1 MDQFRQIGEVVG
13 SLKALMVLKNDIQ
26 INQRQCCFLFDTFV
40 QAFDTI
46 SEEIKHN
53 LRLNERN
60 TKWKA
65 LEQPMKE
72 LHRIFKEGES
82 YIKYCLD
89 VKDLW
94 GKAISL
100 HMNKD
105 CVEFQIHNL
114 LCCFPVVIEA
124 IETAAEISGFDEEEM
139 MKRRSALMK
148 KYDRELI
155 DPRFFQWM
163 FGKQYLVTR
172 EICSRLESSWK
183 EDKWLLIETIRQK
196 KTETLLKYE
205 QRLGDFLLKK
215 LDGVEQINKILLPSS
230 ILVGSNDYHVKSRLG
245 SWGGHVKEI
254 QWLGET
260 FALRNFFGEVEP
272 LHAEISLVFSLSHP
286 NILQYHCG
294 FYDEERKEG
303 YLVME
308 LMNNTLAT
316 YIKEH
321 SNQRKRPPFSTC
333 AAVDIMLQIARGME
347 YLHSRNIYH
356 GELNPSHVLLKART
370 ECYFHTKLKGFGLT
384 SIKSTYKTAN
394 QNPADSIIWYAPE
407 VLAEQ
412 EKPGSKCT
420 YKYTEKADVYSFGMI
435 CFQILTGKVPFDEGH
450 LQGEKVVRNIRA
462 GERPLFPYPS
472 PKYLVNLTRRCWHTN
487 PNLRPRFSALCR
499 ILRYIKKVLV
509 INPEHGQPETA
520 PPLVDYCD
528 IEAGYSKKFAEEE
541 STSLTPVSQI
551 PFQMF
556 AYRLIKKEK
565 ISGKNWDPS
574 NDGFSSVHRRASMQ
588 SDDGQLSAMDDLF
601 LAPSDGR
608 SVCSEIIDRKDSR
621 LFDQRSSIS
630 EIPHR
635 SRLFLFDQNSVGSES
650 PEMRFSS
657 VAADET
663 FFFADSPD
671 RKAVSTPIVNRS
683 PRIDTLE
690 KKIVSSM
697 SQKLKIL
704 DNQEKAMSPK
714 AGDKK
719 PSSNVQNLV
728 SPRTTEKMKLAEQ
741 NLVSPRTSEKMK
753 PAEQNLVS
761 PRIAEMIKSAE
772 LVSPRTSE
780 KMKPAEQN
788 LVSPRTT
795 ETKKLAEQNL
805 VSTQTTETNKSA
817 EKNLVSPQTS
827 EKKTLSYD
835 QKLTS
840 PETQEK
846 KQISSEAPEKKHS
859 SDDQK
864 LRRSKI
870 QDRMKSLTANDKPL
884 HGERAQRKSLRTT
897 RRINQKLTKTVE
909 KKDPEANQIA
919 MSSENHETTAAS
931 KTSNQKVAVKRDT
944 KTSTIPEKLMDDS
957 PRSSPA
963 RVYRIH
969 SSSPMSSPT
978 RTPKTYPRSPA
989 IISKGYRYQSPSSS
1003 PLNPCS
1009 RCSRVNPECQTSGI
1023 RYCVVHCDIDEQSCR
1038 TWNVERRE
1046 RGEPS
1051 YDDNIFEDLV
1061 RRFERPD
1068 SKNRWDSP
1076 LFELWPAKEGI
1087 VKSSTAMVDAV
1098 SYLTKKVDSK
1108 TRDVKILQPTIATQS
1123 ARSTEANTLY
1133 EMDRATQ
1140 EVTNAIVEAQ
1150 SRALGGPL
1158 SGVSLGPG
1166 MPTVDISRSVGL
1178 PELRRLRRTFIKL
1191 AGQTSLSGPPPPSD
1205 ADSAKRMFVDYLNR
1219 ELGSG

>member
-13 SLKALMVLKNDIQ
+13 SLKALMVLKHDIQ
-26 INQRQCCFLFDTFV
+26 INHKQCCFLLDMYI

-89 VKDLW
+89 VKDWW

-105 CVEFQIHNL
+105 CVEFHIHNL

-139 MKRRSALMK
+139 QKRRAAVMK

-183 EDKWLLIETIRQK
+183 EDRWLLLENIRQK
-196 KTETLLKYE
+196 KNAIAPDTLLKHE
-205 QRLGDFLLKK
+205 QRIAEFLLRK
-215 LDGVEQINKILLPSS
+215 LDGVEQSNKILLPSS
-230 ILVGSNDYHVKSRLG
+230 ILVGSNDYHVKRRLG

-254 QWLGET
+254 QWLGEN
-260 FALRNFFGEVEP
+260 FALRNFFGDVEP
-272 LHAEISLVFSLSHP
+272 LHSEISLVFSLSHP

-308 LMNNTLAT
+308 LMNDTLAT

-321 SNQRKRPPFSTC
+321 SGQRKRLPFSTS

-347 YLHSRNIYH
+347 YMHARKIYH
-356 GELNPSHVLLKART
+356 GELNPSHVLLKARNSSA
-370 ECYFHTKLKGFGLT
+370 ESYFHAKIKGFGLT
-384 SIKSTYKTAN
+384 SIKSTYKTVNHSA
-394 QNPADSIIWYAPE
+394 ADSIIWYAPE
-407 VLAEQ
+407 VLAEN
-412 EKPGSKCT
+412 EKPGTKCT
-420 YKYTEKADVYSFGMI
+420 SKYTEKADVYSFGMI

-487 PNLRPRFSALCR
+487 PNLRPRFSSLCR
-499 ILRYIKKVLV
+499 ILHYIKKVLV

-528 IEAGYSKKFAEEE
+528 IEGGYSKKFSEEE
-541 STSLTPVSQI
+541 STCLTPVSQI

-556 AYRLIKKEK
+556 AYRLIEKEK
-565 ISGKNWDPS
+565 ISGKNWDSS
-574 NDGFSSVHRRASMQ
+574 NDGFSVHRRASIL
-588 SDDGQLSAMDDLF
+588 SDDGHLAAMDDLF

-621 LFDQRSSIS
+621 LFDQRSAIS

-635 SRLFLFDQNSVGSES
+635 KLYLFDQASVGSES
-650 PEMRFSS
+650 PDRRFSS
-657 VAADET
+657 VAADEK

-671 RKAVSTPIVNRS
+671 RKVLSTPIVDRS

-690 KKIVSSM
+690 KKIISSM
-697 SQKLKIL
+697 SKNQRLKFS
-704 DNQEKAMSPK
+704 DNQEKVMSPK
-714 AGDKK
+714 AGDEK
-719 PSSNVQNLV
+719 PTANV
-728 SPRTTEKMKLAEQ
+728 A
-741 NLVSPRTSEKMK
+741 
-753 PAEQNLVS
+753 
-761 PRIAEMIKSAE
+761 
-772 LVSPRTSE
+772 
-780 KMKPAEQN
+780 AEQN

-795 ETKKLAEQNL
+795 EKIKSAEQNL
-805 VSTQTTETNKSA
+805 VSPR
-817 EKNLVSPQTS
+817 NL
-827 EKKTLSYD
+827 EKKISSDD

-840 PETQEK
+840 PESQEK
-846 KQISSEAPEKKHS
+846 KHASDDQKLTSPESQEKKHASDDQKLISSEAPEKKHS
-859 SDDQK
+859 SDDRK
-864 LRRSKI
+864 LLHSKTPE
-870 QDRMKSLTANDKPL
+870 RMKSSTVNDKPL
-884 HGERAQRKSLRTT
+884 QGEHAQRRSVRTRKT
-897 RRINQKLTKTVE
+897 NEKLSKIIE
-909 KKDPEANQIA
+909 KKVLETNQISI
-919 MSSENHETTAAS
+919 SSENTETTAS
-931 KTSNQKVAVKRDT
+931 KTRNQKITVKKDSSRGKLQDT
-944 KTSTIPEKLMDDS
+944 KTSSLTEKLNDDS

-963 RVYRIH
+963 RAKRIH
-969 SSSPMSSPT
+969 SSPMSSPT
-978 RTPKTYPRSPA
+978 RTPKASSRSSPA
-989 IISKGYRYQSPSSS
+989 IATKGYAYQSPSSS

-1009 RCSRVNPECQTSGI
+1009 RCARVNRECQPSGMSPHI
-1023 RYCVVHCDIDEQSCR
+1023 QRKAH
-1038 TWNVERRE
+1038 
-1046 RGEPS
+1046 PS
-1051 YDDNIFEDLV
+1051 HSE
-1061 RRFERPD
+1061 
-1068 SKNRWDSP
+1068 
-1076 LFELWPAKEGI
+1076 
-1087 VKSSTAMVDAV
+1087 
-1098 SYLTKKVDSK
+1098 
-1108 TRDVKILQPTIATQS
+1108 IA
-1123 ARSTEANTLY
+1123 
-1133 EMDRATQ
+1133 
-1140 EVTNAIVEAQ
+1140 
-1150 SRALGGPL
+1150 
-1158 SGVSLGPG
+1158 
-1166 MPTVDISRSVGL
+1166 
-1178 PELRRLRRTFIKL
+1178 
-1191 AGQTSLSGPPPPSD
+1191 
-1205 ADSAKRMFVDYLNR
+1205 
-1219 ELGSG
+1219 